1 MRVAVSVA
9 ARRMLVCL
17 LFNANKLAVNY
28 FAGGKV
34 GGKVE
39 DYRAAGERKRQ
50 TRRCIGGGDGGGG
63 GGESERSGLSDW
75 QGFKP
80 ITSL

>member
-1 MRVAVSVA
+1 M
-9 ARRMLVCL
+9 
-17 LFNANKLAVNY
+17 
-28 FAGGKV
+28 

-80 ITSL
+80 ITPKNADLDEYSTNHVL

>member
-1 MRVAVSVA
+1 M
-9 ARRMLVCL
+9 
-17 LFNANKLAVNY
+17 
-28 FAGGKV
+28 

-39 DYRAAGERKRQ
+39 DYRAAGERRRQ